1 MFTNV
6 YEPLLS
12 TLQLRHAVFLSC
24 LCNLYTNQYENL
36 KSCLFK
42 KQFLLTLNWTLCFTD
57 RMYRVCVCVRA
68 HALSYFSCV
77 RLFATLWTVAH
88 QIPLSMGFSRQ
99 GWWSGLLFPP
109 SVDLPDPGIEP
120 MAPELQAVSLPL
132 SPWEAPDVLCLSIKF
147 SLYTAPHFLSLT
159 SSLTLHNTEW

>member
-1 MFTNV
+1 MQYFCHAFAIFIPTNMKTW
-6 YEPLLS
+6 S
-12 TLQLRHAVFLSC
+12 HVFLKSSSFWHWIE
-24 LCNLYTNQYENL
+24 LCVSLIGCT
-36 KSCLFK
+36 
-42 KQFLLTLNWTLCFTD
+42 
-57 RMYRVCVCVRA
+57 VCVCVCVCERA
-68 HALSYFSCV
+68 HTLSYFSCV

-99 GWWSGLLFPP
+99 EWWSGLLFPP

-120 MAPELQAVSLPL
+120 VAPELQAVSLPL

-147 SLYTAPHFLSLT
+147 SLCTAPHFLSLT

>member
-24 LCNLYTNQYENL
+24 LCNVYTDQYENL

-42 KQFLLTLNWTLCFTD
+42 KQFLLTLYWTLCLTD
-57 RMYRVCVCVRA
+57 WMHPVCMCVCAR
-68 HALSYFSCV
+68 ALSYFSCV
-77 RLFATLWTVAH
+77 RVFATLWTVAH
-88 QIPLSMGFSRQ
+88 QIPLSMGFSKQ
-99 GWWSGLLFPP
+99 ECWSVLLCPP
-109 SVDLPDPGIEP
+109 SAYLPDPGIEP
-120 MAPELQAVSLPL
+120 AASKLQAVSLPL

-147 SLYTAPHFLSLT
+147 SLCTAPHFLSLT
-159 SSLTLHNTEW
+159 SSRTLHNTEW